1 MFRRS
6 TYTVRRRILQGR
18 HRERRSWFT
27 FVSKY
32 FSRSQKGQSSQG
44 HALQAKTKLTTNPGL
59 ADLRNGTVFTNQLE
73 AIIPTKSIATY
84 RVMNELG
91 EVVNPD
97 WSSSIPN
104 EKLLKIYKTM
114 SLASTIDN
122 VLYDAQRQGRISF
135 YMPNLGEYAASV
147 SSMAAL
153 EDTDEVMLQYR
164 ELGACLWR
172 GLPLQQVCDQ
182 CCGNMDGNDKGRQM
196 PVHYG
201 SSELKLHTVSSTLA
215 TQMPQAS
222 GIGYALKREGQG
234 RVIICYFGE
243 GAASEGDAHAA
254 FGLASTLRCNTIFFC
269 RNNGYAISTPV
280 DEQYAGDG
288 IASRAPGYGMPSFR
302 VDGNDFLAVYEAT
315 ALAREICS
323 QGNKAVMVE
332 AMTYRGGDH
341 STSDDSSRY
350 RSKDNMIQWA
360 TEDNPVHRAR
370 KYLINQGLWTEE
382 EETELQKDIKKQVIN
397 CLVKAENKLLP
408 SIKYLF
414 DEVYHEKPE
423 SLKRQEQECLSH
435 IAKYPGNYPT
445 KKFAK

>member
-6 TYTVRRRILQGR
+6 TYTVKRRIL
-18 HRERRSWFT
+18 
-27 FVSKY
+27 
-32 FSRSQKGQSSQG
+32 QG
-44 HALQAKTKLTTNPGL
+44 HALQAKAKLTTNTEPGN
-59 ADLRNGTVFTNQLE
+59 LRGGTVFTNLLE
-73 AIIPTKSIATY
+73 VIVPTQSIATY
-84 RVMNELG
+84 RVLNELG
-91 EVVNPD
+91 EVINPE

-104 EKLLKIYKTM
+104 EKLIKIYKTM

-135 YMPNLGEYAASV
+135 YMPNLGEYAATVGSA
-147 SSMAAL
+147 AAL

-201 SSELKLHTVSSTLA
+201 SNELKLHTVSSTLA

-222 GIGYALKREGQG
+222 GIGYALKREGLG
-234 RVIICYFGE
+234 RVAICYFGE

-254 FGLASTLRCNTIFFC
+254 FGLASTLRCNTLFFC
-269 RNNGYAISTPV
+269 RNNGYAISTPSN
-280 DEQYAGDG
+280 EQYAGDG

-315 ALAREICS
+315 VLARAICS
-323 QGNKAVMVE
+323 QENKAVMVE

-341 STSDDSSRY
+341 STSDDSTRY
-350 RSKDNMIQWA
+350 RSKDDMIQWA
-360 TEDNPVHRAR
+360 TTDNPVHRAR
-370 KYLINQGLWTEE
+370 NYLINQGLWTEE
-382 EETELQKDIKKQVIN
+382 EETELQTDLKKQVIS

-408 SIKYLF
+408 SIKSVF
-414 DEVYHEKPE
+414 EDVYSDKPE
-423 SLKRQEQECLSH
+423 SLKRQEQECHAH

-445 KKFAK
+445 KKCAK